1 MKKVIIIITL
11 STFAVRNNYPN
22 LNNSANSNI
31 LEKKGENKIVLQKNT
46 FINKKI

>member
-31 LEKKGENKIVLQKNT
+31 LEKKARIKLFFRRIHL
-46 FINKKI
+46 

>member
-31 LEKKGENKIVLQKNT
+31 LAKKARIILFFKRIHL
-46 FINKKI
+46 